1 MARRRRGT
9 HASGKLS
16 ALAVARRH
24 REMPL
29 INLFSPSLR
38 PPRRNKKG
46 ANRDA
51 AADAALRKQRLGGR
65 EIETAD

>member
-29 INLFSPSLR
+29 INLLLR
-38 PPRRNKKG
+38 PPSERGRRRNKKG
-46 ANRDA
+46 ANRDD
-51 AADAALRKQRLGGR
+51 DAVFLRKQRLGGR
-65 EIETAD
+65 KEGER